1 MFNKLRLKLTLTNV
15 AVVALILFIFAISV
29 FAFMLKSTN
38 DQTSQLINLISS
50 NEGLSNTQVIPA
62 KKGHE
67 GREGHE
73 LRYFYVKLD
82 KQNSITYTSS
92 DFDLQNQHIS
102 DLIKKASSNSQRNGN
117 FDLSDEES
125 YHFFKG
131 ELADSTGSYIIFI
144 NTHSDHEMLWTL
156 LIVLLFAGFCGLI
169 LAFFGS
175 LFMAERSLVP
185 IRKSWQRQRDFVAD
199 ASHELRTPLTVI
211 ETTTDLLMNRGNQ
224 TIDSQIKWLE
234 NIQAENKVMAKLV
247 NDMLYLARAD
257 SEQDLLDKKEFQ
269 LHLALLEAYIPFEAS
284 AIKKGIHLKPFEGPT
299 INIMGDE
306 SKIKQLAA
314 ILIDNAIKHTPSGGS
329 IQMTLHDK
337 GHTVEIVVSDSGEGI
352 SDEHIHK
359 IFERFYRIDKA
370 RSRSDGS
377 AGLGLSIAEYIVNE
391 HRGEIKVE
399 SQVGVGTSFLVILP
413 K

>member
-15 AVVALILFIFAISV
+15 VVVAIILIIFAVGV
-29 FAFMLKSTN
+29 FVTMFKTTN
-38 DQTSQLINLISS
+38 DQTDQLINLISS
-50 NEGLSNTQVIPA
+50 NEGLSNAQVMPM
-62 KKGHE
+62 KKDHKDH
-67 GREGHE
+67 EGHE

-82 KQNSITYTSS
+82 KQNNVTYTSS
-92 DFDLQNQHIS
+92 DFDLNNEHINTLIRKALSKSQNDGNI
-102 DLIKKASSNSQRNGN
+102 DLN
-117 FDLSDEES
+117 DEES
-125 YHFFKG
+125 YRFLKG
-131 ELADSTGSYIIFI
+131 ELADGTGSYIIFI
-144 NTHSDHEMLWTL
+144 NTHSDHEMLWHL
-156 LIVLLFAGFCGLI
+156 LLVLAFIGLGGLV

-175 LFMAERSLVP
+175 LFMAEKSLVP
-185 IRKSWQRQRDFVAD
+185 IKKSWKRQRDFVAN

-247 NDMLYLARAD
+247 NDMLFLARAD
-257 SEQDLLDKKEFQ
+257 SEQDLLGKEKFQ
-269 LHLALLEAYIPFEAS
+269 LHLALLEAYIPFEAL
-284 AIKKGIHLKPFEGPT
+284 AIQQGIHLKPFDGPAVD
-299 INIMGDE
+299 INGDE
-306 SKIKQLAA
+306 AKIKQLAA
-314 ILIDNAIKHTPSGGS
+314 ILIDNAIKHTPSKGS

-337 GHTVEIVVSDSGEGI
+337 GHTVEIIVSDSGEGI

-377 AGLGLSIAEYIVNE
+377 AGLGLSIAKHIVEE
-391 HRGEIKVE
+391 HNGEIKVE
-399 SQVGVGTSFLVILP
+399 SQVGVGTSFHVILP